1 MSGSCTDV
9 AGNTSPLTSV
19 MVKLDKTA
27 PQTTIAAGPP
37 NPTGSTSATLAF
49 GASEAASFECRLDE
63 SAWMA
68 CTSPSVYNDLAKY
81 SHQFEVRASDVAGN
95 TDATPA
101 QYAWTNGKTPKTTIS
116 GRPRSPTNS
125 THASFTFTSSDPGAS
140 YECSLDGGP
149 FSTCTSPTSY
159 TGLGDGGHTFAVNAT
174 DAAGRGGKKP
184 TTAKWAVDTTA
195 PETTITSHPLDP
207 TLSTKASFKLVSSE
221 QKSSFECSLDGAPF
235 TACKSSAKY
244 TNLAS
249 GSHTFRPRATDP
261 AGNTDASPASFTW
274 TIY

>member
-1 MSGSCTDV
+1 MPAPNGAGWNNADVTVSFTANGDSGGSGVAYCTSDQHVTSETTGTLVSGSCTDV
-9 AGNTSPLTSV
+9 AGHTSPLTSV

-63 SAWMA
+63 GAWMA
-68 CTSPSVYNDLAKY
+68 CTNPSVYNDLAKS

-149 FSTCTSPTSY
+149 FSTCISPTSY

-174 DAAGRGGKKP
+174 DAARRAARSPPPPSGR
-184 TTAKWAVDTTA
+184 
-195 PETTITSHPLDP
+195 
-207 TLSTKASFKLVSSE
+207 ST
-221 QKSSFECSLDGAPF
+221 P
-235 TACKSSAKY
+235 
-244 TNLAS
+244 
-249 GSHTFRPRATDP
+249 PRRRRQ
-261 AGNTDASPASFTW
+261 SPATP
-274 TIY
+274 